1 SPDLYRYYVTLDGI
15 FYLLNSTSINSL
27 QKMSSLTIEGFLIVI
42 SSSNSLLW
50 YWSFPS
56 VQPYDN

>member
-1 SPDLYRYYVTLDGI
+1 ISRSLSVLCYFGWNI
-15 FYLLNSTSINSL
+15 LLAKLTSINSL